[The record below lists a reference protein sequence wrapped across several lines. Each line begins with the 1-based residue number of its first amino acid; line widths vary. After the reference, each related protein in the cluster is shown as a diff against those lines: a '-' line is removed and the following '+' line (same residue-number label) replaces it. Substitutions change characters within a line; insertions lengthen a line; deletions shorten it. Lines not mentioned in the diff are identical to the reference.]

1 MDDFDAELD
10 IENEMRNEQ
19 EGSEVDQQY
28 EQQQVS
34 PAQPAPAP
42 TRAAKKRIRED
53 SDDDE
58 SEQAASEPASAHEAE
73 IEMSGDE
80 DEDEDEEDD
89 DDEEDEE
96 EHEGE
101 DDDSLWEG
109 VSTRGNDENEEEEEQ
124 SAVGDNRTVATSAHS
139 SGERLRQTLDHMPG
153 WAVHIHG
160 KGKIPRAPVFSTG
173 NSGSWLPW
181 DEHGPFAP
189 GVKICPA
196 RTLSLF
202 VHLDFM
208 AKGARTLG
216 EWETLS
222 DPTARARSVATAAL
236 MGMMTIGTAKGWLC
250 SDNHCELRTP
260 AAADMDEEEYSKHK
274 KKLHGNLKTYT
285 WNPNRNGGN
294 DAADVAMQFT
304 WVFELAYDVNETLV
318 GYWVRMLIYDPSFSP
333 DEHWALIMNE
343 NSELSRHGQIN
354 SVPEALRNSR
364 MERQNKIQRA
374 QIDDNNMEVTAC
386 TQYKRIKSPSDLIK
400 MYQSYGGAS
409 DGNPGRPLY
418 ADIKRDTPPGCETK
432 PLSRHPNLGGLHPL
446 GPSVALNDLRYL
458 EPGKLTPTH
467 PGVNVSIAG
476 TVDTKGVPIN
486 IHPEQRYPSKRY
498 DAQGN
503 YEPSAWAKKKRA
515 VYICHDPNNSCNL
528 FRMDLPVPLHGGVTP
543 ERILLEIYWEMYKD
557 TNPVLKKAQE
567 QGKTTLDDNYDAVVA
582 LLHKSTDSQDPE
594 QEKLSAAV
602 FKTDMLSTD
611 SLDQSTGEAERI
623 EHRSYGKRTSEKQGN
638 LVIMEPQQ
646 RLKDIS
652 IEQVKT
658 HEMIDNWDKRKRAK
672 ISSDDYAARNS
683 KETATAR
690 QPDVAGPSDAP
701 PPTPPEA
708 PAYQNTA
715 QAIANRRV
723 KHEAA
728 VSACI
733 RLGLQRFQSA
743 YERKRDR
750 RTIPPGWYDIAYT
763 GLKDALREAGEI
775 GAKRA
780 AVGLGRVVDP
790 NDANAGLGTAN
801 IGFAHKQ
808 NLISRDVTPFGHWR
822 AFLMELLSS
831 GVKISGGDVKI
842 MLECWIHAFEP
853 FQEVSFFFL
862 MCGGPGAGK
871 SMRAKRLQQLLCEG
885 WVKNSGSA
893 SKMAGMNGGM
903 DFLCGRLVYYDG
915 ARRAPCT
922 TTTFHTHRGACP
934 RVRRD
939 HQRLR
944 QQRLGAHR
952 VPQVHHDGKLRLKHA
967 HDQDRGRERRGHLHD
982 GGAHVAALRVA
993 PHGDQLRPARPQGRR
1008 RAGHQPR
1015 GALGP
1020 LVGAHHARGARGRGG
1035 RRGRLRRQERL
1046 RRRARADQQAAR
1058 ALVPHGLHA
1067 HLHQAHP
1074 AVPAQPDLREHAVQ
1088 RVGQHPVARVQP
1100 AQAVEAQEDQ
1110 AAHDVPPLRDRER
1123 HL

>member
-1 MDDFDAELD
+1 MEDFDAELD
-10 IENEMRNEQ
+10 IEAEMMQQQGAPQEQ
-19 EGSEVDQQY
+19 EEEGPPE
-28 EQQQVS
+28 
-34 PAQPAPAP
+34 PAQAPAAAAAGAGAAAPLAP
-42 TRAAKKRIRED
+42 TRAPKRVREA
-53 SDDDE
+53 SDDDA
-58 SEQAASEPASAHEAE
+58 SDAASEGGSVE
-73 IEMSGDE
+73 IEMDGEEDEGDE
-80 DEDEDEEDD
+80 GEDD
-89 DDEEDEE
+89 DDEDD
-96 EHEGE
+96 E
-101 DDDSLWEG
+101 DDDEDDESLWEG
-109 VSTRGNDENEEEEEQ
+109 VSTRGDNDEEEEGQ
-124 SAVGDNRTVATSAHS
+124 SAVGGGPSMATSAHS
-139 SGERLRQTLDHMPG
+139 SGERLKQTLDHMPG

-189 GVKICPA
+189 GVKICPV

-250 SDNHCELRTP
+250 SDNHCELRSP
-260 AAADMDEEEYSKHK
+260 AAADMDEDEYSKHK
-274 KKLHGNLKTYT
+274 KKLHGMLKTYT

-294 DAADVAMQFT
+294 DAADVAMQYT
-304 WVFELAYDVNETLV
+304 WVFELAYDANETLV
-318 GYWVRMLIYDPSFSP
+318 GFWVRMLIYDPSFSP
-333 DEHWALIMNE
+333 DEHWSLIMNE
-343 NSELSRHGQIN
+343 NNELSRHGLIN

-364 MERQNKIQRA
+364 MERQNKLQRA
-374 QIDDNNMEVTAC
+374 QIDDNNMETTAC
-386 TQYKRIKSPSDLIK
+386 TQYKRIRSPSDLIK

-432 PLSRHPNLGGLHPL
+432 PLARHPSLGGLHPL

-458 EPGKLTPTH
+458 EPGKLSPTH

-486 IHPEQRYPSKRY
+486 IHPEQRYPANRY

-503 YEPSAWAKKKRA
+503 YEPSEWAKQKRA

-528 FRMDLPVPLHGGVTP
+528 FRMHLPVPLHGGVTP
-543 ERILLEIYWEMYKD
+543 DRCLLEIYWDTYKD

-567 QGKTTLDDNYDAVVA
+567 QGKTTLDANYDAVVA
-582 LLHKSTDSQDPE
+582 LFHKSTDSADPE
-594 QEKLSAAV
+594 QEKLSTAV
-602 FKTDMLSTD
+602 FETDMLGTD
-611 SLDQSTGEAERI
+611 SLDQSLGEAERI

-658 HEMIDNWDKRKRAK
+658 HEMIDSWDKRKRAK
-672 ISSDDYAARNS
+672 ISADDYDARN
-683 KETATAR
+683 AAP
-690 QPDVAGPSDAP
+690 QPPAPEPAAAGTSDAP
-701 PPTPPEA
+701 PPTPPA
-708 PAYQNTA
+708 ARAYANTA

-723 KHEAA
+723 KHEVA

-750 RTIPPGWYDIAYT
+750 RTIPPGWYDVAYT
-763 GLKDALREAGEI
+763 GLRDALREAGEI

-790 NDANAGLGTAN
+790 DDSNAGLGTAN

-842 MLECWIHAFEP
+842 MLECWIH
-853 FQEVSFFFL
+853 
-862 MCGGPGAGK
+862 GA
-871 SMRAKRLQQLLCEG
+871 
-885 WVKNSGSA
+885 
-893 SKMAGMNGGM
+893 
-903 DFLCGRLVYYDG
+903 
-915 ARRAPCT
+915 P
-922 TTTFHTHRGACP
+922 
-934 RVRRD
+934 
-939 HQRLR
+939 
-944 QQRLGAHR
+944 
-952 VPQVHHDGKLRLKHA
+952 
-967 HDQDRGRERRGHLHD
+967 
-982 GGAHVAALRVA
+982 
-993 PHGDQLRPARPQGRR
+993 LRPIRPLTTWSTHS
-1008 RAGHQPR
+1008 RACALPR
-1015 GALGP
+1015 
-1020 LVGAHHARGARGRGG
+1020 
-1035 RRGRLRRQERL
+1035 
-1046 RRRARADQQAAR
+1046 
-1058 ALVPHGLHA
+1058 
-1067 HLHQAHP
+1067 
-1074 AVPAQPDLREHAVQ
+1074 AQPLSRS
-1088 RVGQHPVARVQP
+1088 RR
-1100 AQAVEAQEDQ
+1100 
-1110 AAHDVPPLRDRER
+1110 
-1123 HL
+1123 